1 MLLDLANNKLYFA
14 IAVIATITYPLLQA
28 LALMIVG
35 RRVTP

>member
-28 LALMIVG
+28 LALVIMR
-35 RRVTP
+35 RRVAP